1 MDFLMNRLLLAAFG
15 LLLVF
20 TACDDNS
27 TDPPVTPQTPRGLYI
42 LNEGNFQRGNA
53 TLSFYIPDSL
63 VVYNDLFQAENGRPL
78 GDVGNSITLHDGLA
92 YLVINNSHKIEVI
105 NASTYK
111 SVRTITS
118 PAGASPRQIAFAEN
132 GYGFISNLFDN
143 SVSVYNPST
152 GTLEGRIVV
161 GANPDGID
169 AAGNV
174 LVVANSGFGS
184 GNTVSLIDAD
194 TRQVV
199 KNISVG
205 DYPSSV
211 LALSEYAAAVI
222 CTGDYGDFNDPNDD
236 TPGVLYIV
244 DLQTRRVADSL
255 VLGGHPQRLV
265 RDADGYLYTLQS
277 DGVTRIHLASKTVTQ
292 KFIPG
297 FFYNIFVD
305 IVDRQIYLT
314 NPIDF
319 VQPGK
324 LEIHLMNGTK
334 DRAVDVGIIPN
345 AMAMSK

>member
-1 MDFLMNRLLLAAFG
+1 MNRLLLAALG
-15 LLLVF
+15 LLLAF

-27 TDPPVTPQTPRGLYI
+27 TDPPLTPQAPRGLYI

-63 VVYNDLFQAENGRPL
+63 VVYNDLFQTENGRPL
-78 GDVGNSITLHDGLA
+78 GDVGNSITVHNGLA

-105 NASTYK
+105 NAATYK

-118 PAGASPRQIAFAEN
+118 PAGASPRQIAFAAN
-132 GYGFISNLFDN
+132 GYGFISNLLDN

-152 GTLEGRIVV
+152 GALEGKIAV
-161 GANPDGID
+161 GANPDGIA
-169 AAGNV
+169 AAGNI
-174 LVVANSGFGS
+174 VVAANSGFGS

-194 TRQVV
+194 TRLVV
-199 KNISVG
+199 KSVSVG

-222 CTGDYGDFNDPNDD
+222 CSGDYGDFNDPNDD
-236 TPGVLYIV
+236 TPGMLYIV

-265 RDADGYLYTLQS
+265 RDTDGYLYTIQAS
-277 DGVTRIHLASKTVTQ
+277 GVTRIHLASKTIMQ
-292 KFIPG
+292 NFIPG
-297 FFYNIFVD
+297 YFYNIFVD
-305 IVDRQIYLT
+305 TADRRIYLT
-314 NPIDF
+314 NPIDY

-324 LEIHLMNGTK
+324 LEIYLMNGTK
-334 DRAVDVGIIPN
+334 DRALDVGIIPN